1 MRHHPVG
8 PLVCLAVML
17 LIAPRIL
24 VHAQVIQAQVPA
36 APATPTLPSP
46 PASAPATASAAASDA
61 GAALFQRNCASCH
74 GRDGEGGR
82 GPTLAQPRL
91 SRVAD
96 AASLMMLIRR
106 GIEGTEMPASRLS
119 EPELRALAEFVLR
132 LGQQPPAVVEGDA
145 ARGATLFDGKGGC
158 RACHAIG
165 GYGGAFGPDLTD
177 VGRRRGPVYLKR
189 ALTDPEADVPKGFSM
204 YRADS
209 GLPSNFLQVRVTTG
223 DGRQILGVRVNED
236 TFSIQLRDASGQLL
250 SFQKSELR
258 ELRKD
263 WGRSP
268 MPAYASAF
276 SSQELD
282 DVVAFLIRG
291 SSISSSGSPNGTNGS
306 NSASSASAARTTA
319 GAIAY
324 ERIRNAMAAEP
335 RNWLTYSGNYQGHR
349 YSALT
354 QITRDNVSA
363 LQPAWI
369 YQSRDTGKIEASPIA
384 VDGLIYITEQ
394 PHVVTA
400 LDARTGRPVWTTRR
414 PAAQGVPGCCGQVNR
429 GVAILGDTVFTCT
442 FDAHLIA
449 LDANTGALRWDVP
462 IVEPGSGHSMT
473 GAPLVVKDKVIVG
486 IAGGEFGIRGFLDA
500 YDAKTGAR
508 VWRLWTVPAR
518 APAPGELGG
527 GATWLTG
534 TYDPDLNLLYWGT
547 GNPGSNYNGD
557 DRPGDN
563 LYSNSLLAIDADT
576 GALRWHFQFTP
587 HDLHDWDSN
596 QVPVLIDATIDGRAR
611 KLVVQGNR
619 NAFYYVL
626 DRETG
631 ELLRGVP
638 YASQTWADGLDPRG
652 RPIVRANTA
661 PTAEGTLVY
670 PGLAGATNWFSP
682 SYSPITRLFYIN
694 SNEDY
699 GQTFYKMSTPYAPGQ
714 NFEGGGTRNVEGKEF
729 RGVLR
734 ALDAV
739 TGALKWKFDAF
750 SAPSAGVLST
760 AGGLVFSGN
769 REGHFFALDAE
780 TGRLLW
786 RFQTGGNIAAN
797 PISFEIDGRQHIAIA
812 AGHGLFV
819 FALPS
824 R

>member
-1 MRHHPVG
+1 MRLHRIW
-8 PLVCLAVML
+8 PLACLASTL
-17 LIAPRIL
+17 LIAQAIH
-24 VHAQVIQAQVPA
+24 VNAQPLAQAQPPA
-36 APATPTLPSP
+36 APVPT
-46 PASAPATASAAASDA
+46 DA

-74 GRDGEGGR
+74 GREGEGGR
-82 GPTLAQPRL
+82 GPMLAQPKL
-91 SRVAD
+91 SRVSD
-96 AASLMMLIRR
+96 IDSLMMLIRR
-106 GIEGTEMPASRLS
+106 GIEGTEMPGSRLS
-119 EPELRALAEFVLR
+119 GTELRTLAEFVLR
-132 LGQQPPAVVEGDA
+132 LGAGTGGAATTGDA
-145 ARGATLFDGKGGC
+145 ARGAVLFEGKGSC

-177 VGRRRGPVYLKR
+177 IGRRRGPAYLRR
-189 ALTDPEADVPKGFSM
+189 ALTEPDADVPKGFSM

-209 GLPSNFLQVRVTTG
+209 GLPSNFLQVRVTTREG
-223 DGRQILGVRVNED
+223 TQVLGVRVNED
-236 TFSIQLRDASGQLL
+236 TFSIQLRDASGQLR

-258 ELRKD
+258 ELQKD

-268 MPAYASAF
+268 MPAYASTF

-291 SSISSSGSPNGTNGS
+291 KAATI
-306 NSASSASAARTTA
+306 ASAAVS
-319 GAIAY
+319 GKAITY
-324 ERIRNAMAAEP
+324 ERIRDAATAEP

-349 YSALT
+349 FSPLT
-354 QITRDNVSA
+354 QITRDNVST

-369 YQSRDTGKIEASPIA
+369 YQSRETGKIEASPIVA
-384 VDGLIYITEQ
+384 DGLIYITEQ

-400 LDARTGRPVWTTRR
+400 LDGRTGRPVWTYRR

-429 GVAILGDTVFTCT
+429 GVAILGDTLFTCT

-449 LDANTGALRWDVP
+449 LDANSGALRWDVP
-462 IVEPGSGHSMT
+462 IVEPGAGHSMT

-500 YDAKTGAR
+500 YDAKTGKR
-508 VWRLWTVPAR
+508 VWRLWTVPA
-518 APAPGELGG
+518 PGEPGSETWPASGSSGSSSMSGASGSSGAPVSGEIWKNGG
-527 GATWLTG
+527 AATWLTG

-563 LYSNSLLAIDADT
+563 LYSNALLAIDADT
-576 GALRWHFQFTP
+576 GKLRWHFQYTP

-596 QVPVLIDATIDGRAR
+596 QVPVLIDATVDGRAR

-652 RPIVRANTA
+652 RPIVRPNTE

-670 PGLAGATNWFSP
+670 PGLAGSTNWFSP
-682 SYSPITRLFYIN
+682 SYSPRTRLFYIN

-699 GQTFYKMSTPYAPGQ
+699 GQTFYKVSTPYAPGQ

-739 TGALKWKFDAF
+739 TGALRWKFDAF

-797 PISFEIDGRQHIAIA
+797 PVSFEIDGRQHIAIA

-819 FALPS
+819 FALPAS